1 MNKILT
7 FLCLLFFYQ
16 SMAQMPTTSNGKID
30 RVENFSS
37 KYVAARNIDVW
48 LPANYTKKK
57 KYAVLY
63 MHDGQGLY
71 DASITWNKQS

>member
-37 KYVAARNIDVW
+37 KYVAARNIDV
-48 LPANYTKKK
+48 
-57 KYAVLY
+57 
-63 MHDGQGLY
+63 
-71 DASITWNKQS
+71 